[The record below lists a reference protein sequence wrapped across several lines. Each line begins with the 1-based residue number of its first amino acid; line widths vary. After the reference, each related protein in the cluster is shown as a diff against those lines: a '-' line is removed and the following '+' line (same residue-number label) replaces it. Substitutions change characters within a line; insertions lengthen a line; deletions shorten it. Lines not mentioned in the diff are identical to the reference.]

1 MKKIRKILLFSLLG
15 IILLGIVLGFA
26 FGGADS
32 ISNFL
37 GKAYYGY
44 VEFEWDQDLATRILV
59 YTIFAIIFF
68 VIAVTF
74 AVNVRRKKSKAFPIY
89 GFFTTL
95 YVMFAIFSAS
105 NGIDYVKS
113 AGGLKGALAV
123 GLAVIVGL
131 LLLALTVLSMPT
143 AFEHSELHANSKES
157 DAWKLTDL
165 IFGVS
170 LAVIYIP
177 VLLIVSGAEFDIFK
191 PLLGTLT
198 VVLFVIQV
206 AVYLFFGWRLVKQKK
221 PVAAVLLPLAI
232 FLVELVAYTYYH
244 YGWVIRWNTWHSLL
258 EGSILEQLQSVLVVV
273 YFFTTIAFGM
283 YIATQYA
290 LTIFEERR
298 QKLYNHR
305 EKYVYGDRRK
315 FGDSVVKEWEASKA
329 AQAGVGSSF
338 ADIAAAIEA
347 QKAADLAEVQ
357 RATGLQGV
365 ILDENDIT
373 NDRDTQNELKLEQ
386 AAEDESEIAQVEARE
401 DDADDSR
408 KGMKQIKLVGGEEPK
423 EFRLKLMTL
432 EPKKR
437 ERYNKVRNRLES
449 YKKIKQKFSN
459 TVDSYRYAGELVAK
473 MSIIGTTLRLHLALD
488 PDSYDV
494 NKYHQ
499 IDLSAKQKYIF
510 VPFTLKLKGPTSV
523 ELALQLIDELMKG
536 FDIPQQ
542 KGYKNK
548 NFAQEVAEELK
559 AAGLIEEID
568 ETPAEV
574 EESKSV
580 KKKKA
585 KKAAPKAEE
594 APAEEAP
601 VAEEAAPAEEA
612 PAAEE
617 AAPAEEAK
625 AEEAAPAEE
634 APAAEEEKKD
644 AE

>member
-1 MKKIRKILLFSLLG
+1 
-15 IILLGIVLGFA
+15 
-26 FGGADS
+26 
-32 ISNFL
+32 
-37 GKAYYGY
+37 
-44 VEFEWDQDLATRILV
+44 
-59 YTIFAIIFF
+59 
-68 VIAVTF
+68 
-74 AVNVRRKKSKAFPIY
+74 
-89 GFFTTL
+89 
-95 YVMFAIFSAS
+95 
-105 NGIDYVKS
+105 
-113 AGGLKGALAV
+113 
-123 GLAVIVGL
+123 
-131 LLLALTVLSMPT
+131 
-143 AFEHSELHANSKES
+143 
-157 DAWKLTDL
+157 
-165 IFGVS
+165 
-170 LAVIYIP
+170 
-177 VLLIVSGAEFDIFK
+177 
-191 PLLGTLT
+191 
-198 VVLFVIQV
+198 
-206 AVYLFFGWRLVKQKK
+206 
-221 PVAAVLLPLAI
+221 
-232 FLVELVAYTYYH
+232 
-244 YGWVIRWNTWHSLL
+244 
-258 EGSILEQLQSVLVVV
+258 
-273 YFFTTIAFGM
+273 M
-283 YIATQYA
+283 YIGTQYV

-329 AQAGVGSSF
+329 AQAGFGSSF

-542 KGYKNK
+542 KGYKDK

-568 ETPAEV
+568 ETPAEA

-580 KKKKA
+580 SKKKKA
-585 KKAAPKAEE
+585 KAATPAEE
-594 APAEEAP
+594 TPAEETTAEEAP

-612 PAAEE
+612 SEE
-617 AAPAEEAK
+617 AAPAQD
-625 AEEAAPAEE
+625 AEES
-634 APAAEEEKKD
+634 KD